1 MHPTLNRRAFLD
13 IAAAYGTRA
22 AFGATVVVA
31 QTGLMPGTD
40 WLLGEA
46 RAQSD
51 KGKYRI
57 RFGAGV
63 ISKANELQMQ
73 TGLYEFVKKAEE
85 LSGGE
90 LEFQVIDSSQACNEG
105 TCGERVASRVIDMGN
120 SSPQNMGSTFPYAI
134 AMDFP
139 FLWQDRTAYIN
150 FMYSKES
157 NKLYRNVLR
166 EAYGIEPLWVSGEM
180 RNIFLGQKYA
190 GKAAI
195 TSFKEFQGAKVRI
208 TNSVMIANFMRSI
221 GVNPI
226 PLAWSETLE
235 GLKSGV
241 VDGAETWPGA
251 ATGFGMHRVLSHDVP
266 LEFCVGCELFYMSR
280 ATFQKLPTKLQ
291 EAVLE
296 ASLHAMQVGYSGVD
310 LARNKYIGN
319 GPNPEANAAYQ
330 EVGLKVAKLS
340 EAQLNEFK
348 QAAALE
354 RNASLWGPARQTLDK
369 VAGFD
374 VYAGL
379 KEAAAKQNGKPHAPQ
394 KWWS

>member
-1 MHPTLNRRAFLD
+1 MPQTLSRRVFLD
-13 IAAAYGTRA
+13 LAAAYGARA

-31 QTGLMPGTD
+31 QTGILPGTD

-46 RAQSD
+46 RAQSN

-63 ISKANELQMQ
+63 VSKANELHLQ

-90 LEFQVIDSSQACNEG
+90 LEFQIIDSSQACNES
-105 TCGERVASRVIDMGN
+105 TCGERVASQVIDMGN

-139 FLWQDRTAYIN
+139 FLWKDRTGYIN
-150 FMYSKES
+150 FMYSKDS

-180 RNIFLGQKYA
+180 RNIFLGQKYK
-190 GKAAI
+190 GREAI

-266 LEFCVGCELFYMSR
+266 LEFCVGCELFYISR

-291 EAVLE
+291 EVMLE
-296 ASLHAMQVGYSGVD
+296 ASLHAMQIGYSGVD

-319 GPNPEANAAYQ
+319 GRNAEASAAYK
-330 EVGLKVAKLS
+330 EVDIKVAALS
-340 EAQLNEFK
+340 EAQLSEFK

-369 VAGFD
+369 VGGFD
-374 VYAGL
+374 VYSALKDAAGRH
-379 KEAAAKQNGKPHAPQ
+379 NGKPHMPQ

>member
-1 MHPTLNRRAFLD
+1 MHHTMSRRVFFDL
-13 IAAAYGTRA
+13 AAAYGARA

-31 QTGLMPGTD
+31 QTGFLPGTD

-46 RAQSD
+46 RAQSN
-51 KGKYRI
+51 KGKFRI

-63 ISKANELQMQ
+63 VSKANELHLQ

-90 LEFQVIDSSQACNEG
+90 LEFQVIDSSQACNES
-105 TCGERVASRVIDMGN
+105 TCGERVAAQVIDMGN

-139 FLWQDRTAYIN
+139 FLWQDRTGYIN

-180 RNIFLGQKYA
+180 RNVFLGQKYT

-280 ATFQKLPTKLQ
+280 AAFQKLPTKLQ
-291 EAVLE
+291 EVVLE

-319 GPNPEANAAYQ
+319 GAKPEANAAYQ
-330 EVGLKVAKLS
+330 EVGIKVAKLS
-340 EAQLNEFK
+340 EAQLGEFK
-348 QAAALE
+348 QAAAVE
-354 RNASLWGPARQTLDK
+354 RNAALWGSARQSLDK

-374 VYAGL
+374 VYSALKDAAGRH
-379 KEAAAKQNGKPHAPQ
+379 NGKPHMPQ